1 MKFVNLFIEISM
13 DSVGVAYLSVWK
25 KLRILEINLMISIN
39 IIIRCI
45 LWCGLLVASLQAVA
59 ADGNWNV
66 FQAVL

>member
-59 ADGNWNV
+59 ADGNCYV